1 MPLVAQLAKLLTKGA
16 QKLMSPEPGAIMKH
30 EPTLRVLTPEEEA
43 ESFATIPQSSYGLL
57 PEEPAPITPVE
68 TPVDQLPIAEM
79 DVVPP
84 VREEMDE
91 LVPSQPQ
98 RSALRQQVEDLG
110 LSKEEADEVLI
121 PDPIDI
127 NQMPEVWKAPYRK
140 AQEQGYTVP
149 LFHFTRAGEKIQF
162 DPKGEGTGYLNPL
175 LLKESEGKD
184 IGIHLGTLSAMSKQN
199 EMLGKP
205 EAKVM
210 GVTLR
215 KQKEEQLGQAML
227 PLVTKLDNVA
237 IVPDMGRF
245 KLPSKWL
252 EELSNID
259 VERNPKKTIR
269 HILRKDNLEKDFNK
283 NKDIIKNTLDPS
295 IETVD
300 DLKKYV
306 KENGDFIFWPEDG
319 KFVYLKNE
327 VKLSKLD
334 NFIAK
339 VSRMEGAKFD
349 PLKGMSPTLW
359 KQLME
364 AAHTFHMKNIFRNT
378 KQLDPESNM
387 FIPEKIHPSLID
399 GWFKAL
405 WKILEDNGYDAFAY
419 PNFVEDYG
427 AFSYMFLDPKKVKS
441 IFAKEFDPE
450 SFSFGKKAGGI
461 VDMRNGG
468 TVGAAVVAASLMAS
482 GGQASLMENGGEID
496 SAYYK
501 DESQQTSLSD
511 FETPKQ
517 IAEMQRKIEQNREM
531 AQGLGF
537 KNFSEYHKA
546 DYEKRLGK
554 ARDVNAAYWKKYGP
568 MGNFQSKQMQ
578 GGGTGTEFILPPGY
592 NLSDE
597 TVGEQNKLIKNAYAL
612 RNQKIKDE
620 NKAAGFT
627 PLTQKY
633 FDTLAAKEEEEYEK
647 TGERTGYVNLAQ
659 LERDWEK
666 QDAQIAQD
674 SFVPFAKG
682 GVVDMRNGGVV
693 GMQDGGKLMAT
704 PPIPEEKP
712 LPNTN
717 QMKHITGLSLD
728 IFNRNYNR
736 LIKEGYVTAQQRQ
749 QALENFDHFTNEV
762 LKIESDGNWNAKN
775 KYGFKGGYQFGDN
788 DVDMT
793 LNRLQRHYKDV
804 NDIPAWVKN
813 ARKHKDASRLTP
825 EQQTA
830 LFVTNMFE
838 RSLRDDKGNI
848 LKGEG
853 DKLLVGAMEGD
864 KGDMIDSYYK
874 LHYASSPDLATRFR
888 ANVMFR
894 FGKDWEDRIFS
905 FAKGV
910 KELIN

>member
-57 PEEPAPITPVE
+57 QKDPAPITPVE
-68 TPVDQLPIAEM
+68 TPVDQLPIAEMDVVPPVREEM

-121 PDPIDI
+121 PDAIDI

-140 AQEQGYTVP
+140 AQEQGYSVP
-149 LFHFTRAGEKIQF
+149 LFHFTRAGEEIQF

-175 LLKESEGKD
+175 LLKEAEGKD
-184 IGIHLGTLSAMSKQN
+184 IGIHLGTLSAMGKQN

-215 KQKEEQLGQAML
+215 KQKEEQQGQAML

-269 HILRKDNLEKDFNK
+269 HLLRKDNLEKDFKK

-378 KQLDPESNM
+378 KQLDPESDM

-450 SFSFGKKAGGI
+450 SFSFGKKAGGV

-468 TVGAAVVAASLMAS
+468 KVGAAVVAASLMAS
-482 GGQASLMENGGEID
+482 GGQAM
-496 SAYYK
+496 
-501 DESQQTSLSD
+501 
-511 FETPKQ
+511 
-517 IAEMQRKIEQNREM
+517 
-531 AQGLGF
+531 
-537 KNFSEYHKA
+537 
-546 DYEKRLGK
+546 
-554 ARDVNAAYWKKYGP
+554 
-568 MGNFQSKQMQ
+568 
-578 GGGTGTEFILPPGY
+578 
-592 NLSDE
+592 
-597 TVGEQNKLIKNAYAL
+597 
-612 RNQKIKDE
+612 
-620 NKAAGFT
+620 
-627 PLTQKY
+627 
-633 FDTLAAKEEEEYEK
+633 
-647 TGERTGYVNLAQ
+647 
-659 LERDWEK
+659 
-666 QDAQIAQD
+666 
-674 SFVPFAKG
+674 
-682 GVVDMRNGGVV
+682 DMRDGGVV
-693 GMQDGGKLMAT
+693 GMEDGGWLKETSKIASKVGDVLSDVVDDPSKWLKAGVGELFDREQLSGQPLLSSYDLPHAELGKLSEQTLPQKYFGDINRYREIWSMYHGSDPSLEKEIQFVMHQNIKGKAPKQKEIDRIT
-704 PPIPEEKP
+704 NEIVLDFKGDRGTDPKAPEINTDILAEALRRIAYHETYGGKVKRQAEKGP
-712 LPNTN
+712 ARGWWQVEPKTAYNMLKGKKGVGEAEDQNFLGPKVRKRLLK
-717 QMKHITGLSLD
+717 QTGLSLKQINKLGRD
-728 IFNRNYNR
+728 EFNK
-736 LIKEGYVTAQQRQ
+736 L
-749 QALENFDHFTNEV
+749 LENNQGFNATVAALNV
-762 LKIESDGNWNAKN
+762 LTKASQRGK
-775 KYGFKGGYQFGDN
+775 
-788 DVDMT
+788 
-793 LNRLQRHYKDV
+793 LN
-804 NDIPAWVKN
+804 
-813 ARKHKDASRLTP
+813 
-825 EQQTA
+825 
-830 LFVTNMFE
+830 
-838 RSLRDDKGNI
+838 
-848 LKGEG
+848 
-853 DKLLVGAMEGD
+853 LL
-864 KGDMIDSYYK
+864 Y
-874 LHYASSPDLATRFR
+874 
-888 ANVMFR
+888 
-894 FGKDWEDRIFS
+894 
-905 FAKGV
+905 
-910 KELIN
+910 